1 MLSGVVGCAVA
12 AVLRARGT
20 TFLHLMGLPAG
31 SPLLPDAERYLKTRA
46 LAAPAFLLLMASEGI
61 FRGHADTRGPLL
73 ATLVAALTNLALD
86 PLLMFKSA
94 TNPNQSAHHSAGH
107 GGRGLGLGLGLA
119 GAAAATAAAQYAA
132 AAVYVV
138 MLYRRR
144 TSMRLLPGRWAS
156 ASPNSLTRSSSSSS
170 SGGGGGGD
178 GSGGGDDEGRSLQG
192 TRKNSAAAAAA
203 AAWVRSIAST
213 GEHAARATVA
223 MLPTLKLI
231 LAANA
236 ALLAR
241 TMSLMLCWA
250 VASSQATRMGA
261 AQSAAHQVS
270 EGRSESINEALSE

>member
-1 MLSGVVGCAVA
+1 MLRV
-12 AVLRARGT
+12 RGT
-20 TFLHLMGLPAG
+20 AFLHLMGLPAG

-46 LAAPAFLLLMASEGI
+46 LAAPAFLLLMAMEGI

-86 PLLMFKSA
+86 PLLMFRAKPRS
-94 TNPNQSAHHSAGH
+94 HSA
-107 GGRGLGLGLGLA
+107 GRGLGLGLGLA

-138 MLYRRR
+138 LLYRQR

-156 ASPNSLTRSSSSSS
+156 AARNSPTRS
-170 SGGGGGGD
+170 GGEGEGD
-178 GSGGGDDEGRSLQG
+178 RSCIEDDEVTSLQG
-192 TRKNSAAAAAA
+192 TRKSSAATA
-203 AAWVRSIAST
+203 AAWGSIVST
-213 GEHAARATVA
+213 GECATRATMA

-231 LAANA
+231 LAANM

-250 VASSQATRMGA
+250 VVVQ
-261 AQSAAHQVS
+261 
-270 EGRSESINEALSE
+270 EAEVFDLV